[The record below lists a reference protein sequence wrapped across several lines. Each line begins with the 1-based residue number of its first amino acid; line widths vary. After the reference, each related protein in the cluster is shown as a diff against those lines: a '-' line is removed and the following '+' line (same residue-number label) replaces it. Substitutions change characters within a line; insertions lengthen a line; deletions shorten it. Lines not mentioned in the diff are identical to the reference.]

1 MKKARCTILLVW
13 IKWTKHLVF
22 WVGSVHDHDSAIFP
36 MVNPLESAL
45 LPSMGA
51 AESGKAL
58 GKRAAKMMPKKHMLE
73 KISYFIDFLGRIS
86 LA

>member
-13 IKWTKHLVF
+13 IEWTKHVVF

-36 MVNPLESAL
+36 TVNPLESAL

-51 AESGKAL
+51 AESEKAL

-73 KISYFIDFLGRIS
+73 KISYFTDFLGRIS

>member
-13 IKWTKHLVF
+13 IEWTKHVVF
-22 WVGSVHDHDSAIFP
+22 WVGSVHDHDPIA
-36 MVNPLESAL
+36 NPLESAL

-51 AESGKAL
+51 AESEKAL